1 MENFKM
7 SIYVKNNGKYTL
19 SYETTDRVDVL
30 ERLSGALIAKKLNAC
45 RYITRIQRA
54 NRYDGTQ
61 LITVLYDNGVKNE
74 FLVPTSL

>member
-7 SIYVKNNGKYTL
+7 SVYVKNNGKYTL
-19 SYETTDRVDVL
+19 SHATTDRVEVL
-30 ERLSGALIAKKLNAC
+30 ERLSGTLIAKKLNAC
-45 RYITRIQRA
+45 RYITRIQRM